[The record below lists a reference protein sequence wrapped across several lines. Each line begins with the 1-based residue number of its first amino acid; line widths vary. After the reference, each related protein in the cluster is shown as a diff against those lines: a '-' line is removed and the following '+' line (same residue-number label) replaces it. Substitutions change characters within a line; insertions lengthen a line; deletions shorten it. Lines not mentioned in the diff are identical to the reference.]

1 MKNLRKIALIFAVI
15 GIAALMVI
23 ISIKIDFS
31 SDEIISN
38 ENNTEIKPY
47 EIEQLTPEVFSV
59 YALEES
65 RYCNKKYG
73 PVLDRA
79 VKEIGQEYVIES
91 ITAVNDYYSQGSVT
105 RKLLVI
111 VSPRNVTTNYDR
123 S

>member
-1 MKNLRKIALIFAVI
+1 MKNLGKIALIFAAI
-15 GIAALMVI
+15 CMAALIVM
-23 ISIKIDFS
+23 ISIEIDFS
-31 SDEIISN
+31 SDEIISS
-38 ENNTEIKPY
+38 ENNTEVKPY
-47 EIEQLTPEVFSV
+47 EIKQLTPEVFSV

-65 RYCNKKYG
+65 KYYPRRYG